1 MKRFLSLT
9 VLLMLGSLL
18 SYAQHRNLTLHTIF
32 ETASL
37 RAKGV
42 PGFRS
47 MSDGTHYSEL
57 DPKGDLVLRSFATG
71 AATDTLV
78 KAGTLK
84 TADGKVLPLDGYRFS
99 TNENSLLIET
109 DRKPI
114 YRRSY
119 LAMAYV
125 YNLKTRQLYPVA
137 DTPVMHA
144 DFSPDGSKVAYVS
157 DNNLFVKDLSTG
169 QLTQVTHDGRRNHII
184 NGNCDWVYEEEFE
197 FTRAFDWSPDGDR
210 IAYYRFDE
218 SQVPEYTI
226 PFYRGVYPTMY
237 TYKYPK
243 AGEPNSLISIHV
255 YDLKDGSNRSMDLG
269 PVTDQYIPRIKW
281 TQDDNTLCVYR
292 MNRLQDTL
300 QYLLADVRSGSTH
313 VMLTQTDKW
322 YIDEAFLDDLHF
334 LKNGREF
341 ILLTEEDG
349 WQHVYL
355 YNMEGRLLHKI
366 TTGAYDVASIDG
378 IDETHRLLYYTAA
391 NLDPMDRELLVSRF
405 DGTGTRQLTQ
415 GAGWHEVSFS
425 ADNSYF
431 LDAYSTLTH
440 PPVYTL
446 YDRDGH
452 QVRRLEDNHLLIHTL
467 DSFNLS
473 TPQFITVKDREGV
486 SLNGWMLKPPH
497 FDPHKKYPVLFMNY
511 GGPGSQTVTNRW
523 GTVNEWQQLLA
534 EHGYVIV
541 SVDNR
546 GTGFRGVAFKK
557 ETYLQL
563 GWLEIH
569 DQMDA
574 ARYLLHHY
582 SWVDSSRIGHWGWS
596 FGGFMSSLAI
606 TVGSNVFHTAV
617 AVAPV
622 TSWRYYDNIYTERY
636 MRTPQ
641 TNAAGYDKTSPISYA
656 DRLKGK
662 FLIIHGTGDDNVH
675 FQNSVMFSE
684 ALIQDKKQFQQA
696 YYPNN
701 NHGIYGG
708 NTSIQ
713 LYTRMTD
720 FILHNL

>member
-1 MKRFLSLT
+1 MKHVLSLAA
-9 VLLMLGSLL
+9 LLLLASL
-18 SYAQHRNLTLHTIF
+18 STQAQKRNLTLHDIF
-32 ETASL
+32 ESSEL
-37 RAKGV
+37 RPRGV
-42 PGFRS
+42 PGFNS
-47 MSDGTHYSEL
+47 MNDGTHYSEL
-57 DPKGDLVLRSFATG
+57 DPAGDLVLRSFATG
-71 AATDTLV
+71 AVTDTLLR
-78 KAGTLK
+78 AHSLK
-84 TADGKVLPLDGYRFS
+84 TPDGKPIPFSNYRFS
-99 TNENSLLIET
+99 KDEKSILIRTEI
-109 DRKPI
+109 RQI

-125 YNLKTRQLYPVA
+125 YSLSQKRLYPVA
-137 DTPVMHA
+137 DSPVMHA
-144 DFSPDGSKVAYVS
+144 DLSPDGSKVAFVS
-157 DNNLFVKDLSTG
+157 NNNLFVKDLATG
-169 QLTQVTHDGRRNHII
+169 QLIQITHDGRRNHII

-197 FTRAFDWSPDGDR
+197 FSRAFDWSPAGDR

-218 SQVPEYTI
+218 SRVPEYTI
-226 PFYRGVYPTMY
+226 PFYRGLYPSMY

-255 YDLKDGSNRSMDLG
+255 YDLKDGSDRPMDLG

-281 TQDDNTLCVYR
+281 TRDDQTLCIYR

-300 QYLLADVRSGSTH
+300 QYLLADVRSGRTR
-313 VMLTQTDKW
+313 VMLSQTDRW
-322 YIDEAFLDDLHF
+322 YIDEAFLDDLYF
-334 LKNGREF
+334 LRNGKEF
-341 ILLTEEDG
+341 LLLTEEDG

-355 YNMEGRLLHKI
+355 YKLNGEPEHKV
-366 TTGAYDVASIDG
+366 TTGAYDVASING
-378 IDETHRLLYYTAA
+378 IDESRRLLYYTAA
-391 NLDPMDRELLVSRF
+391 NRDPMDRELLVSRF
-405 DGTGTRQLTQ
+405 DGSGTRQLTQ
-415 GAGWHEVSFS
+415 GAGWHSVTFS
-425 ADNSYF
+425 KNNRYF
-431 LDAYSTLTH
+431 LDDWSTLTH
-440 PPVYTL
+440 PTVYTL
-446 YDRDGH
+446 YDRDGRKLRLL
-452 QVRRLEDNHLLIHTL
+452 QDNRRLVRTL

-473 TPQFITVKDREGV
+473 TPRFIRVKDREGV
-486 SLNGWMLKPPH
+486 MLNAWMLKPPH

-523 GTVNEWQQLLA
+523 GTVNSWQQLLA
-534 EHGYVIV
+534 EHGYVIL

-546 GTGFRGVAFKK
+546 GTGYRGVEFKK

-574 ARYLLHHY
+574 ARYLIHHY
-582 SWVDSSRIGHWGWS
+582 AWVDSSRIGHWGWS

-606 TVGSNVFHTAV
+606 TVGSKVYHTAV

-656 DRLKGK
+656 NRLKGK